1 MSNPINPLNWLKAA
15 QDWFSRTERSS
26 GFRPY
31 LIFLMLILGFC
42 LICFFSFKQSD
53 RIIYLVLFILKF
65 SIFCFIGL
73 FAVKCFQDPGFCRS
87 EKHIETIKRIELE
100 DMGTEQK
107 QIDADAVDTEAIEY
121 QPKEIVDK
129 IKKE

>member
-1 MSNPINPLNWLKAA
+1 MSFLRKVENKVESDTLKECECVTLKY
-15 QDWFSRTERSS
+15 S
-26 GFRPY
+26 Y
-31 LIFLMLILGFC
+31 C
-42 LICFFSFKQSD
+42 D
-53 RIIYLVLFILKF
+53 R
-65 SIFCFIGL
+65 
-73 FAVKCFQDPGFCRS
+73 CR
-87 EKHIETIKRIELE
+87 KVYVHDRGE

>member
-1 MSNPINPLNWLKAA
+1 M
-15 QDWFSRTERSS
+15 
-26 GFRPY
+26 
-31 LIFLMLILGFC
+31 
-42 LICFFSFKQSD
+42 ICFFSFQQSD
-53 RIIYLVLFILKF
+53 RIIDLVLFILKF

>member
-1 MSNPINPLNWLKAA
+1 MV
-15 QDWFSRTERSS
+15 D
-26 GFRPY
+26 
-31 LIFLMLILGFC
+31 
-42 LICFFSFKQSD
+42 
-53 RIIYLVLFILKF
+53 
-65 SIFCFIGL
+65 
-73 FAVKCFQDPGFCRS
+73 
-87 EKHIETIKRIELE
+87 KHIETIKRIELE